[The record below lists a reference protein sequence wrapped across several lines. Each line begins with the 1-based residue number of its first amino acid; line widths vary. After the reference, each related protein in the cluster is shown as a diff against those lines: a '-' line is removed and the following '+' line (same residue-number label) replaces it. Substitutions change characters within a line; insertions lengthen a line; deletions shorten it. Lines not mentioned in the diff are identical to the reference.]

1 MQVYLPRMIKRIFV
15 SFEMGAVLELER
27 QRDRVVR
34 ASNLKSGDP
43 SATLPHSDVRY
54 TKVSFLIFRIPFTFA
69 TNILYPYNLVD
80 LNILF
85 PDNP

>member
-43 SATLPHSDVRY
+43 EFKSRFDH
-54 TKVSFLIFRIPFTFA
+54 
-69 TNILYPYNLVD
+69 
-80 LNILF
+80 
-85 PDNP
+85 